1 MAILLNVVEHGKDV
15 IIIILKLTNLFAWLQ
30 CTINCLSWFP
40 NYVSLLHSV
49 THNSRCTM
57 QGCLLKNLLAMLQSP
72 SSSVSSSS
80 TGMTIIIGNSG
91 SIWLYHGLL
100 SFDLDATLLQCN
112 TYLAGIYWIRIWT
125 LDYYRPRGKQCI
137 QLTLSLCI
145 LSRQAV
151 TVTSLLLILLPMT
164 RTYFRCAT
172 FDIC

>member
-15 IIIILKLTNLFAWLQ
+15 IIIILKLTNQFAWLQ

-40 NYVSLLHSV
+40 NFVSLLHSV
-49 THNSRCTM
+49 THNSRWTM
-57 QGCLLKNLLAMLQSP
+57 QGCLLKNLLVMLQSP
-72 SSSVSSSS
+72 SSRESSSS
-80 TGMTIIIGNSG
+80 TWHDPSIGNSG

-112 TYLAGIYWIRIWT
+112 TYLAGIYWIQIWT
-125 LDYYRPRGKQCI
+125 LDYYQPHGKQCI

-145 LSRQAV
+145 LSIQAV
-151 TVTSLLLILLPMT
+151 TVSSLLLILLPMT